1 MALNTLATTTF
12 ATGPDDKT
20 IVADIYTVSEPG
32 VINSID
38 DNSNSLDKI
47 LARDSKVT
55 DLTGGDLAA
64 VFNKKL
70 ADKAL
75 TDASISGRISNAVSG
90 LVSNYRGLSDTLKK
104 SLTISPLL
112 GRVITATLG
121 SKVTNVLSKNLS
133 SAKTVSG
140 MIDSFTKDG
149 NSINFTDKGALTGL
163 VSGLAS
169 EGSRLGLPNTFTRLA
184 ASVNNKGIMMA
195 AATSLLPKAA
205 KSGNIDLLR
214 DIANSPLKNDIV
226 KIMPNIIPKTVSNY
240 SLSSLVQKKDYASQY
255 DYVKG
260 TFTDINPGWNTIK
273 RNGVSTLSGIS
284 VSGSKGL
291 GDLLTSKVMKQ
302 IHPIT
307 TSNFTTTNPHV
318 EDEKFLLAAKDSA
331 TDVNSCLKKD
341 FPTVPVTTDIV
352 STSYIVSSP
361 EYA

>member
-1 MALNTLATTTF
+1 MALNTLAATTF

-20 IVADIYTVSEPG
+20 IVADVYTVSEPG

-38 DNSNSLDKI
+38 DNSNALDKI

-55 DLTGGDLAA
+55 DLTGGDLDA

-75 TDASISGRISNAVSG
+75 TDATLSGRISNAVDG
-90 LVSNYRGLSDTLKK
+90 LASNYRGLSDTLKK

-112 GRVITATLG
+112 SRVITATLG
-121 SKVTNVLSKNLS
+121 NKVSNVLSKNLG
-133 SAKTVSG
+133 SAKSISG
-140 MIDSFTKDG
+140 MIDKFTKDG
-149 NSINFTDKGALTGL
+149 TSINFTDKGALTGL
-163 VSGLAS
+163 VAGLAN

-195 AATSLLPKAA
+195 AATTLLPKAA
-205 KSGNIDLLR
+205 RNGNIDLLR
-214 DIANSPLKNDIV
+214 DVANSSLKNDIV
-226 KIMPNIIPKTVSNY
+226 KIMPNIIPQTVTNY
-240 SLSSLVQKKDYASQY
+240 SLSSLIQKKDYASQY

-260 TFTDINPGWNTIK
+260 TFNDIDPGWNTIK

-302 IHPIT
+302 IHPISTANFT
-307 TSNFTTTNPHV
+307 TSNPHI
-318 EDEKFLLAAKDSA
+318 EDEKFLLVAKDST
-331 TDVNSCLKKD
+331 TDVNSCLKES
-341 FPTVPVTTDIV
+341 FPTIPVTTDIV
-352 STSYIVSSP
+352 STSYSVSSP